1 MLIRISSILLG
12 VLGVVALIL
21 GILFW
26 TGNALNLVMVHMLVG
41 VLTVLL
47 LLVVGV
53 GQAVSKGGSWPMAIV
68 AIVLGAVALG
78 LGMAQRT
85 MMPGSSHIVIQ
96 VIHLLLGLAL
106 IGFGQAVAGRYRR
119 AMAGRT
125 TA

>member
-26 TGNALNLVMVHMLVG
+26 TGNALNLVTVHILVG

-47 LLVVGV
+47 LLVVGI
-53 GQAVSKGGSWPMAIV
+53 GQAVSKGGSWPMAILAV
-68 AIVLGAVALG
+68 VLGAVSLW
-78 LGMAQRT
+78 LGMAQLT
-85 MMPGSSHIVIQ
+85 MLLGSSHIVIQ

-106 IGFGQAVAGRYRR
+106 VGVGQAMAGRYRR
-119 AMAGRT
+119 VMA
-125 TA
+125 A